1 MIDDDGSKKRPHAG
15 ADAVAAMSGRWHDIL
30 RNTFSAILLG
40 VTCLGSA
47 PASAQASLASQP
59 QSEEVVGGNGKFDGS
74 STPQKNFMIVRRRN
88 LDLSGKPCLVVS
100 TIARSQAL
108 NKNIFNHILI
118 LDNHCGK
125 EIRIRACYYK
135 TTSCSDMSVGGY
147 KRQQHVL
154 GIFPYFDFQY
164 SYREYVN

>member
-1 MIDDDGSKKRPHAG
+1 MLRQMRPQADDMI
-15 ADAVAAMSGRWHDIL
+15 VV
-30 RNTFSAILLG
+30 RNYLFATLLG
-40 VTCLGSA
+40 VSCLGSV
-47 PASAQASLASQP
+47 PALGQASLASQP
-59 QSEEVVGGNGKFDGS
+59 LSEEVVGGNGKFATGGPAM
-74 STPQKNFMIVRRRN
+74 PQKSFTIVRQRN
-88 LDLSGKPCLVVS
+88 LDPTGKPCLGVS
-100 TIARSQAL
+100 TVAQSQAL
-108 NKNIFNHILI
+108 NKNIFDHILI

-154 GIFPYFDFQY
+154 GIFSYSDFQY